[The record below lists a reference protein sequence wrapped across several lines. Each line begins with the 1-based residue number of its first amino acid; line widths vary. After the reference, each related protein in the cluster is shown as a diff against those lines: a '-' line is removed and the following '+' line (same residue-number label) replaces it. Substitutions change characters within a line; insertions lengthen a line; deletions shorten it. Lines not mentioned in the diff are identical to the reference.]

1 MIILF
6 DYYVE
11 LTHEDI
17 THENIFTQFQIISKT
32 NNCEKNKFFLKFN

>member
-11 LTHEDI
+11 LTHE
-17 THENIFTQFQIISKT
+17 NIFMQFQIISKT
-32 NNCEKNKFFLKFN
+32 NNCEKNKFFLKN